1 MSALKRVFKKHCKG
15 SHFRWP
21 CLQVSRLCVPWR
33 WRGTF
38 SAFQMPESALEMLVN
53 LRKKIIVS
61 NKYLLFKN
69 ILRRLETIWA
79 NLSGTVFSFRDDKK
93 SRGKVT
99 VLRALKIS
107 NALGWK
113 LAGSQALS

>member
-1 MSALKRVFKKHCKG
+1 V
-15 SHFRWP
+15 
-21 CLQVSRLCVPWR
+21 WR
-33 WRGTF
+33 EEGGGVGGGF
-38 SAFQMPESALEMLVN
+38 SAFQMPGFALEMLVN
-53 LRKKIIVS
+53 LRKKKIIVS

-113 LAGSQALS
+113 LAGSQVLS

>member
-1 MSALKRVFKKHCKG
+1 MA
-15 SHFRWP
+15 
-21 CLQVSRLCVPWR
+21 Q
-33 WRGTF
+33 
-38 SAFQMPESALEMLVN
+38 
-53 LRKKIIVS
+53 KIIVS

-79 NLSGTVFSFRDDKK
+79 NLPGTDFSFGDDKK
-93 SRGKVT
+93 SGEKVT

-113 LAGSQALS
+113 LAVSQVLS